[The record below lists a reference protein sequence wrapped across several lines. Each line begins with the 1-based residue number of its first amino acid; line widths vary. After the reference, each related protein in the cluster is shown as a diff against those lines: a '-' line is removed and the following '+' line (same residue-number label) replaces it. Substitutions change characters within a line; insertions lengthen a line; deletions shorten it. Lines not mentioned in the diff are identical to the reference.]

1 MASHGAVTFISALYA
16 GSVSDKQIL
25 KESGIVPFLKPEM
38 AIMVDKGFPVND
50 FVPCKVYRP
59 PFLYK
64 KIQMPASDVRET
76 QSNEAIA
83 KLRVH
88 VERLIRRLKEHKL
101 FDSVIPLSTIG
112 NFNQL
117 YTVACLLLNYESGPL
132 IKAWAK

>member
-25 KESGIVPFLKPEM
+25 KESGIVPLLKPEM
-38 AIMVDKGFPVND
+38 AIMVDKGFLVND

-76 QSNEAIA
+76 EAIA

-88 VERLIRRLKEHKL
+88 VERLICRLKEHKL

-132 IKAWAK
+132 IKAWAKQF